1 MPASSVDNPYVDAQG
16 RTDAELYLMGVLDG
30 SIVAGRK
37 IKQLAEKMLPRIRNG
52 YLGWRYDVDAATR
65 PVEFIERF
73 CMIPSGKLGVPFI
86 LEPYER
92 MMIELI
98 FGFVD
103 ENEKRQI
110 QYALIVEAR
119 KNGKALSLDTEIP
132 TPDGWRL
139 IRDIHPGDCVFGQDG
154 KPSKVLVESE
164 VFNKPM
170 YLVTFEDGATIKSSG
185 DHIWTVCD
193 EHGLSRKDITTEEMH
208 EMLFYGG
215 RYYVP
220 VCRKPI
226 DYRAASTN
234 KSVGSFY
241 DDGFT
246 HSLGFFYPD
255 ESERDAIRFAPIAMR
270 TAYISGLVDGARNNG
285 LISPIFDTADFA
297 GFVAEVASSIG
308 LVASIAKSP
317 RLDSWTVAIDE
328 KPSKAI
334 VSICAIP
341 NEPSKCIAIDND
353 SHLYLAGRQYTA
365 THNTSL
371 GAAIELYLLI
381 ADGEGAPQCYNAATS
396 KGQASLAYGAA
407 WRMVR
412 QSPKLSKYLRKGVVT
427 ERAETGIISDGNMG
441 YIVPLS
447 KQSDHLD
454 GLDVHFCLLDEMAA
468 AEDRSIFDLVRQG
481 TGAREQPLF
490 IAITTNGF
498 VRDGLFDSE
507 HQYGYDWLDG
517 KIDDDRFLPIFFE
530 QDDRAEVFGG
540 DERMWLKSNPGLM
553 HPDAGHINGGVK
565 SLEYLRSQVLK
576 GKNDSSYMP
585 TLLTKDFNIPA
596 NSATAFLS
604 FEEAV
609 NRTPYELTSD
619 FRYCIV
625 GMDAADTLDLNAA
638 TAIFM
643 RPGDNH
649 IYRKSMYWIAEEQ
662 VTQNNNSMRGRDG
675 GVPYERY
682 AEQGLLRI
690 VPGNYVPRIVFV
702 DWIRE
707 LAQNYGLYTR
717 WVGYDP
723 WRMESILPDLR
734 MLVGEQNV
742 EPVRQGARTYSEP
755 LKQLKAYMRDRIII
769 DGGNSLDHMCN
780 LNAAVKVDSNLNY
793 TVVKKDGP
801 TSRIDGFMAL
811 VDAFVCYQR
820 HIEDY
825 KQLIGWYPPEDK

>member
-1 MPASSVDNPYVDAQG
+1 MAASSADNPYVDAQG
-16 RTDAELYLMGVLDG
+16 RTDAELYLMGCLDG
-30 SIVAGRK
+30 SIVAGRRM
-37 IKQLAEKMLPRIRNG
+37 IQLAERMLPRIRHG
-52 YLGWRYDVDAATR
+52 YGKWRFDVDAATR

-92 MMIELI
+92 MIIELI

-119 KNGKALSLDTEIP
+119 KNGK
-132 TPDGWRL
+132 
-139 IRDIHPGDCVFGQDG
+139 
-154 KPSKVLVESE
+154 
-164 VFNKPM
+164 
-170 YLVTFEDGATIKSSG
+170 
-185 DHIWTVCD
+185 
-193 EHGLSRKDITTEEMH
+193 
-208 EMLFYGG
+208 
-215 RYYVP
+215 
-220 VCRKPI
+220 
-226 DYRAASTN
+226 
-234 KSVGSFY
+234 
-241 DDGFT
+241 
-246 HSLGFFYPD
+246 
-255 ESERDAIRFAPIAMR
+255 
-270 TAYISGLVDGARNNG
+270 
-285 LISPIFDTADFA
+285 
-297 GFVAEVASSIG
+297 
-308 LVASIAKSP
+308 
-317 RLDSWTVAIDE
+317 
-328 KPSKAI
+328 
-334 VSICAIP
+334 
-341 NEPSKCIAIDND
+341 
-353 SHLYLAGRQYTA
+353 
-365 THNTSL
+365 TSL
-371 GAAIELYLLI
+371 GAAIELYMLL

-412 QSPKLSKYLRKGVVT
+412 QSPKLLKYLRKGVVT
-427 ERAETGIISDGNMG
+427 ERAEAGIICDGNMG
-441 YIVPLS
+441 YAVPLS

-468 AEDRSIFDLVRQG
+468 AEERSIFDLVRQG

-507 HQYGYDWLDG
+507 HQYGYDWLEG
-517 KIDDDRFLPIFFE
+517 RIDDDRFIPIFFE
-530 QDDRAEVFGG
+530 QDDRSEVFGG

-553 HPDAGHINGGVK
+553 HADAWHINGGVK
-565 SLEYLRSQVLK
+565 SLEYLRAQVLK
-576 GKNDSSYMP
+576 GKNDSSFIP

-596 NSATAFLS
+596 NSATAFLT
-604 FEEAV
+604 FQEAV
-609 NRTPYELTSD
+609 NRTPYELTPD

-662 VTQNNNSMRGRDG
+662 VIQNSNSMRGRDG
-675 GVPYERY
+675 GVPYQHY
-682 AEQGLLRI
+682 ADIGLLRI

-702 DWIRE
+702 DWVRE
-707 LAQNYGLYTR
+707 LAQEYGLYTR

-723 WRMESILPDLR
+723 WRMESIIPDLR

-755 LKQLKAYMRDRIII
+755 LKQLKAYMRDGLII

-780 LNAAVKVDSNLNY
+780 LNAAVKVDNNLNY

-825 KQLIGWYPPEDK
+825 QQLIGWYPPEKK